1 MEFNSWVVLYFTP
14 LFYMFAI
21 LLLTMISKRFSKVM
35 GLQNWEEF
43 SIVAFVSFV
52 PAFNILVAIAATA
65 NFLPSIDKFLPTP
78 RGWKR
83 P

>member
-1 MEFNSWVVLYFTP
+1 MNLNLWVVLYFTP
-14 LFYMFAI
+14 MLYLFAI

-43 SIVAFVSFV
+43 LIVAFVSIAPVFNV
-52 PAFNILVAIAATA
+52 IAAFAATA
-65 NFLPSIDKFLPTP
+65 NYLPSINKLLPTP